1 MAANRCF
8 FSVVIRAA
16 TIALAA
22 MMVIVNKLT
31 PVGYAANQHETPHD
45 SHSSS
50 FRFSTLA
57 IGEQVLVASQYS
69 QLSVPATECNTMQL
83 QHFK

>member
-1 MAANRCF
+1 MSLLSSDDSDNPLLCAMAANRCF

-31 PVGYAANQHETPHD
+31 PVGYPANQHETPHD
-45 SHSSS
+45 SHIPFTCRCWR
-50 FRFSTLA
+50 FRGLSWRFRGLA
-57 IGEQVLVASQYS
+57 GG
-69 QLSVPATECNTMQL
+69 
-83 QHFK
+83 